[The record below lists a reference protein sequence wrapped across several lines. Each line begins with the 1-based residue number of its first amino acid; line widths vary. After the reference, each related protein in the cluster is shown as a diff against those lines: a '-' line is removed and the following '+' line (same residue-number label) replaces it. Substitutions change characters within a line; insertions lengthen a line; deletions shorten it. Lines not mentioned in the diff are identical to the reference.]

1 MAINPI
7 TYIRQSKAEFDKVV
21 WPTRMQTLRMTVVV
35 TIGSILIG
43 AYIAGL
49 DAILTKLTER
59 FLR

>member
-7 TYIRQSKAEFDKVV
+7 SYIRESKAELARVI
-21 WPTRMQTLRMTVVV
+21 WPTRIQTLKLTITVA
-35 TIGSILIG
+35 IGAIAIG